1 MIPASVTTRLAA
13 LLLLLASSAVLAP
26 VAQARYSALVVD
38 PNSGA
43 VLFERNANEYR
54 HPASLTKMM
63 TLYMV
68 FDALARGRLGLG
80 QWLVASEYAASR
92 PPTKLGLRPG
102 DPLSVEQGIYALVT
116 LSANDAATVFAESLG
131 GSEYGFAQQ
140 MTQKARML
148 GMTQTVFR
156 NASGLPDPEQITTA
170 WDMYRLAYALRRDF
184 PQYYRYFAATDFY
197 FHNRVYRNHNHLLY
211 NYEGTDGIKTGYIR
225 ESGFNLVAS
234 ASRSGHR
241 LIGVVFGGNSPGAR
255 DAHMRTILDQ
265 GFAKLEGR
273 WSVSP
278 VFASESTE
286 SPFGYSAPR
295 EAEEVDSSPPPRAIR
310 RTFSTSARTAHIGR
324 ASTTRSVKHTRS
336 TRTAQHGRAGRST
349 QSVAKAKS
357 TTKAR
362 TAQRTQPASAGKS
375 NRSVAKAKV
384 AAPAKSATAA
394 KPVKQAK
401 LEAQSKS
408 TKRSNR

>member
-1 MIPASVTTRLAA
+1 MIPASLTIRLAA
-13 LLLLLASSAVLAP
+13 LLLLAGSAMLAP
-26 VAQARYSALVVD
+26 AAQARYSALVVD

-68 FDALARGRLGLG
+68 FDALARGRLGLE
-80 QWLVASEYAASR
+80 QWLVASEYACSR

-102 DPLSVEQGIYALVT
+102 EILSVEQGIYALVT

-184 PQYYRYFAATDFY
+184 PQYYRYFAAPDFY
-197 FHNRVYRNHNHLLY
+197 FRNRVYRNHNHLLY

-225 ESGFNLVAS
+225 DSGFNLVAS

-286 SPFGYSAPR
+286 SPFGYSAPS
-295 EAEEVDSSPPPRAIR
+295 EEEEVDSSPPPPRAIR

-324 ASTTRSVKHTRS
+324 TSTTRSVKQTRS

-349 QSVAKAKS
+349 QSVAKANS
-357 TTKAR
+357 TTKAG
-362 TAQRTQPASAGKS
+362 TAQRRQPATAGRS

-384 AAPAKSATAA
+384 AAPVKPATAA